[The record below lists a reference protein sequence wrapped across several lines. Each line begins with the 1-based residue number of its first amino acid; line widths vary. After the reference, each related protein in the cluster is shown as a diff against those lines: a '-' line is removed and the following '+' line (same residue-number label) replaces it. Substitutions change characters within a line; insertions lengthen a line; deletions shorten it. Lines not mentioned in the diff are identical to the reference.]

1 VTDGPTPRP
10 NRRLDGK
17 TALVTGAAS
26 GIGLAIVEAFV
37 TEGACVAALDIDE
50 VALTTL
56 AGRFGE
62 SVLTISCD
70 VTDEAAVEHAV
81 TATVNRWGD
90 LDVVVANAGRGT
102 FSPII
107 DHPLDE
113 WRSLLDL
120 CLTGVFL
127 TIKHG
132 GRAMAD
138 GGSVI
143 TIASLNAIQP
153 AEGMAAY
160 CAAKAGATALTRVA
174 AMELGHRGIRAN
186 VLAPGLVRSA
196 ASEAFWAVPGV
207 VDEFVENSTVGRY
220 AEPTDV
226 ASFAV
231 FLASDESTF
240 VSGSLHSIDGG
251 ASTKR
256 YPDLPGAIARLGA

>member
-1 VTDGPTPRP
+1 M
-10 NRRLDGK
+10 
-17 TALVTGAAS
+17 TGAAS

-37 TEGACVAALDIDE
+37 AEGARVAALDVDE
-50 VALTTL
+50 SGLAALDE
-56 AGRFGE
+56 RFGD
-62 SVLTISCD
+62 SVIIVRTD
-70 VTDEAAVEHAV
+70 VTDEASVATAVA
-81 TATVNRWGD
+81 AICDRWGE
-90 LDVVVANAGRGT
+90 LDVVVANAGRGS
-102 FSPII
+102 FGAIV
-107 DHPLDE
+107 DHDLDE
-113 WRSLLDL
+113 WRSIIDL

-132 GRAMAD
+132 GRAMRN

-153 AEGMAAY
+153 AEGMGAY

-186 VLAPGLVRSA
+186 VLAPGLVESA
-196 ASEAFWAVPGV
+196 ASQAFWEVPGV
-207 VDEFVENSTVGRY
+207 VDEFVENTTVGRY
-220 AEPTDV
+220 AQPADV
-226 ASFAV
+226 AAFAV

-256 YPDLPGAIARLGA
+256 YPDLPGAIARLVP

>member
-1 VTDGPTPRP
+1 VTPGPEPRP
-10 NRRLDGK
+10 SRRLGDK

-26 GIGLAIVEAFV
+26 GIGLAIVEEFV
-37 TEGACVAALDIDE
+37 AEGALVAALDIDE
-50 VALTTL
+50 VGLTALDD
-56 AGRFGE
+56 RFGE
-62 SVLTISCD
+62 SVLTIRCD
-70 VTDEAAVEHAV
+70 VTDESAVEHAV
-81 TATVNRWGD
+81 DATVNHWGG

-102 FSPII
+102 FSPIV

-113 WRSLLDL
+113 WRGILDL

-132 GRAMAD
+132 GRAMRD
-138 GGSVI
+138 GGSLI

-186 VLAPGLVRSA
+186 VLAPGLVQSA
-196 ASEAFWAVPGV
+196 ATEALWAVPGV

-220 AEPTDV
+220 AQPADV
-226 ASFAV
+226 AAFAV

-240 VSGSLHSIDGG
+240 VSGSLHSVDGG

-256 YPDLPGAIARLGA
+256 YPDIPGAIARLGE